1 MLIHTSS
8 KVSFGDFIK
17 NLYENVKPQRKVK
30 HSYST
35 KLDKANDL
43 TSQADCNPHLNTENI
58 IKFIYQPMLE
68 AIHKHMNVPD
78 RDQMFLNLHAALK
91 EK

>member
-1 MLIHTSS
+1 MLIYTPSN
-8 KVSFGDFIK
+8 VSFGDFIK
-17 NLYENVKPQRKVK
+17 NLYENVKSQRKVK

-35 KLDKANDL
+35 ELDKAND
-43 TSQADCNPHLNTENI
+43 CNPRLNTENL

-68 AIHKHMNVPD
+68 AIHKYMNVPK
-78 RDQMFLNLHAALK
+78 REQMFLNLHAALE